1 MKKPD
6 TRTAMARLIGEI
18 RAALPFDAPETRYCG
33 DDCRFCAPK
42 LLAYLESELEEWE
55 QRLADGGRPDF
66 GDLNRLARSARRIHR
81 ALQRNGLLPASAAD
95 AGQEHD
101 RQTENEP

>member
-18 RAALPFDAPETRYCG
+18 RTALPFDAPESQLCG
-33 DDCRFCAPK
+33 DDCRGCTPK
-42 LLAYLESELEEWE
+42 LLGYLETELEAWE

-81 ALQRNGLLPASAAD
+81 TLQRNGLLPPSTAD

-101 RQTENEP
+101 PQAENEP